1 MYSNLKTLNI
11 IEDSERSIL
20 QRFCVAVHNQD
31 VYTQL
36 DMAGGAGLLASG
48 FSDASTKEHSTC
60 PHCGKEI

>member
-36 DMAGGAGLLASG
+36 DMAVGRGDLTER
-48 FSDASTKEHSTC
+48 DR
-60 PHCGKEI
+60 